1 MADYLDNKLIIKCKD
16 SNHKEKIKKVIFKYN
31 DNNESVFTMAKLLP
45 CPEGF
50 DENPTY
56 TEIGYHWSCAVW
68 GTKWDVRYSDIF
80 ESGNTIGIT
89 YQTAWDANIPWVW
102 TLCEFIKEIS
112 FSLDKQEFKDVTVTH
127 FYFDE
132 YEDSGELMTWKFI
145 DNSYDFEKNIKVS
158 DQIPEWF

>member
-1 MADYLDNKLIIKCKD
+1 ML
-16 SNHKEKIKKVIFKYN
+16 FKYN
-31 DNNESVFTMAKLLP
+31 DINEPVFTMAKLLP

-68 GTKWDVRYSDIF
+68 GTKWDAYCMSIS
-80 ESGNTIGIT
+80 ESGNTISIT
-89 YQTAWDANIPWVW
+89 YRTAWDANIPWVW
-102 TLCEFIKEIS
+102 TLCDFIKATS
-112 FSLDKQEFKDVTVTH
+112 FSMDKQEFKDVTVAH

-132 YEDSGELMTWKFI
+132 YKDSGELMTWKFI
-145 DNSYDFEKNIKVS
+145 DNNYNIAQNLKVT